1 MFLRASRKRAAA
13 FFASTWLALSAALQP
28 ALADPYGYDPKFA
41 RSGERATVLLRVESI
56 FNDQPRK
63 IYGTLF
69 SPMPYVADMGR
80 GEAPVQVR
88 LLPFGKIP
96 GADDG
101 WIAMS
106 LPPGSYFLLLQPTGW
121 MLEPPSSGY
130 SPALGTFQRVVREGD
145 TQGTASLTTF
155 WFTVPEQA
163 TLVYVG
169 TVVMKCRGEASTF
182 SAKVAHCDDYIVV
195 QEPDRAAAQAS
206 LLLPGRAPPVSGALR
221 PYGTA
226 RPGANEAAPVVL
238 RIEANKG
245 LAGAAYTP
253 APDMPGTVVVS
264 NDPLTMIVGN
274 LVAAIAEHA
283 IEARDASKVR
293 QAEAAAAPCV
303 DAVSRQLRDFDL
315 DGALRSALTAQ
326 LGARL
331 LDQADDGAAD
341 RLTVSLERLRLRECR
356 ERATLC
362 VDIGVRLRLI
372 EATTGAPRLE
382 ERLTYSAPYAP
393 GDPFKAGARL
403 YERLVRPASRCTAL
417 ADWCGPY
424 GPQLLVEEIRR
435 GFDSIAAQLA
445 RDLSTASS
453 IPEATP

>member
-1 MFLRASRKRAAA
+1 MFLRASGNRAAL
-13 FFASTWLALSAALQP
+13 FASMWLASFAALQP
-28 ALADPYGYDPKFA
+28 ALADPYGYDPEFA

-63 IYGTLF
+63 IYGTFF

-106 LPPGSYFLLLQPTGW
+106 LPSGSYFLLLQPTGW

-130 SPALGTFQRVVREGD
+130 SPALGTYQRVVREGD
-145 TQGTASLTTF
+145 TPGVANLTTF

-163 TLVYVG
+163 ALVYVG
-169 TVVMKCRGEASTF
+169 TVVMKCRGEATTF
-182 SAKVAHCDDYIVV
+182 SAKVKHCDDYAVV

-206 LLLPGRAPPVSGALR
+206 LLLPGRAPPVSGALL
-221 PYGTA
+221 PYGTVLPSA
-226 RPGANEAAPVVL
+226 TGAASVVL
-238 RIEANKG
+238 RIDANKG
-245 LAGAAYTP
+245 LTGAAYTP
-253 APDMPGTVVVS
+253 APDIPGTVVVS
-264 NDPLTMIVGN
+264 NDPFTMIVGN

-283 IEARDASKVR
+283 IEAHDASRVR
-293 QAEAAAAPCV
+293 QAEEAAAPCV
-303 DAVSRQLRDFDL
+303 DAVSRRLRDFDL
-315 DGALRSALTAQ
+315 DGALRSAFTAQ

-331 LDQADDGAAD
+331 QGQVDDGTAD
-341 RLTVSLERLRLRECR
+341 LLTVSLERLRLRECR

-362 VDIGVRLRLI
+362 VEIGVRLRLT

-382 ERLTYSAPYAP
+382 ERLTYSAPYPP
-393 GDPFKAGARL
+393 GDPFKAGTRL
-403 YERLVRPASRCTAL
+403 YERLVRPTSRCTAL

-424 GPQLLVEEIRR
+424 GPQLLEEEIRR
-435 GFDSIAAQLA
+435 GFDTIAAQLA
-445 RDLSTASS
+445 RDLLTASS
-453 IPEATP
+453 GRETTP

>member
-1 MFLRASRKRAAA
+1 MFLRASRNGAV
-13 FFASTWLALSAALQP
+13 FLASTWLALSAALQP
-28 ALADPYGYDPKFA
+28 ALAETYRYDPKFA

-69 SPMPYVADMGR
+69 SPLPYVADMGR

-145 TQGTASLTTF
+145 TPGTATLTTF
-155 WFTVPEQA
+155 WFTVPEHTA
-163 TLVYVG
+163 LVYAG
-169 TVVMKCRGEASTF
+169 TVVMKCRGEATTF
-182 SAKVAHCDDYIVV
+182 SAKVTHCDDYMVV
-195 QEPDRAAAQAS
+195 QEPDRAAAQAAR
-206 LLLPGRAPPVSGALR
+206 LAPGSAPPVGRALQ

-226 RPGANEAAPVVL
+226 WPGATAAAPVL
-238 RIEANKG
+238 LQIDANRG
-245 LAGAAYTP
+245 LTGAAYAP

-264 NDPLTMIVGN
+264 NDPFTMIVAN

-283 IEARDASKVR
+283 IEAHDTAKVR
-293 QAEAAAAPCV
+293 QAEEAAAPCV
-303 DAVSRQLRDFDL
+303 DAVSRRLRDFDL
-315 DGALRSALTAQ
+315 DGELHSALAAH
-326 LGARL
+326 LGGRL
-331 LDQADDGAAD
+331 LEQAGDGSAD
-341 RLTVSLERLRLRECR
+341 RLAVSLERLRLRECR

-362 VDIGVRLRLI
+362 VDIAVRLRLT
-372 EATTGAPRLE
+372 EATTGTPRLE
-382 ERLTYSAPYAP
+382 ERLTYSAFYPP
-393 GDPFKAGARL
+393 GDPFKSGTRL
-403 YERLVRPASRCTAL
+403 YERLVRPTSRCTAL

-424 GPQLLVEEIRR
+424 GPQLLEEEIRR
-435 GFDSIAAQLA
+435 GFDAIAAQLT
-445 RDLSTASS
+445 RDLATPPSGR
-453 IPEATP
+453 EATP

>member
-1 MFLRASRKRAAA
+1 MFLRASRNGAA
-13 FFASTWLALSAALQP
+13 FLASTWLALSAAVQP
-28 ALADPYGYDPKFA
+28 ALADTYRYDPKFA

-69 SPMPYVADMGR
+69 SPLPYVADMGR

-145 TQGTASLTTF
+145 APGTASLTTF
-155 WFTVPEQA
+155 WFTVPEHA
-163 TLVYVG
+163 ALVYAG
-169 TVVMKCRGEASTF
+169 TVVMKCRGEATTF
-182 SAKVAHCDDYIVV
+182 TVKVTHCDDYTVV
-195 QEPDRAAAQAS
+195 QESDRAAAQAS
-206 LLLPGRAPPVSGALR
+206 LLVPGSTPPVSGALQ
-221 PYGTA
+221 PYGSA
-226 RPGANEAAPVVL
+226 RPGATAALVL
-238 RIEANKG
+238 LQIDANRG

-253 APDMPGTVVVS
+253 APDTPGIVVLS
-264 NDPLTMIVGN
+264 NDPFTMIVGN
-274 LVAAIAEHA
+274 LVTAIAEHA
-283 IEARDASKVR
+283 IEAHDATKLR
-293 QAEAAAAPCV
+293 QAEEAAAPCV
-303 DAVSRQLRDFDL
+303 DAVSRRLRDLDL
-315 DGALRSALTAQ
+315 DGALRGAFVAQ
-326 LGARL
+326 LGGGM
-331 LDQADDGAAD
+331 LDQADDGTAD

-362 VDIGVRLRLI
+362 VDIAVRLRLT
-372 EATTGAPRLE
+372 EATTGTPRLE
-382 ERLTYSAPYAP
+382 ELLTYSALYPP
-393 GDPFKAGARL
+393 GDPFKSGTRL
-403 YERLVRPASRCTAL
+403 YERLVRPTSRCTAL

-424 GPQLLVEEIRR
+424 GPQLLEEEIRR
-435 GFDSIAAQLA
+435 GFDAIAAQLA
-445 RDLSTASS
+445 RDLVTPSS
-453 IPEATP
+453 GPAATP